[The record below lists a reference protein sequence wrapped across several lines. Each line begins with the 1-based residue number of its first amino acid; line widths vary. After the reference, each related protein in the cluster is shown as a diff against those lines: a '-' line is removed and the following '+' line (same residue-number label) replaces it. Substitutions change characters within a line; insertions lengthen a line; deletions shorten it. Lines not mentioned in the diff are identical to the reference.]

1 MAAIGGSSSGGGTF
15 GSFGSNPF
23 SGSGGGTALDSDI
36 TTQAAAP
43 HSGRSFRRAIKKQA
57 AGGGNNL
64 GGGANAGGSAGHPS
78 SISRFAQGKGGP
90 HIADTVRLDGG
101 SKMYGSLGKLF

>member
-1 MAAIGGSSSGGGTF
+1 MAAIGGSSSSGGTF

-23 SGSGGGTALDSDI
+23 SGAGGGTALDSDI
-36 TTQAAAP
+36 TTQAATP

-64 GGGANAGGSAGHPS
+64 GGAAGKPS

-90 HIADTVRLDGG
+90 HIADTTRIDGG
-101 SKMYGSLGKLF
+101 SRMYGSLGKLF